1 MLCARAVVHP
11 ITLEAHLQL
20 TTTPGRD
27 IQVPQALVE
36 VSLQQVA
43 LALGKN
49 QVNCATNHLFTTQIL
64 LQMGRYI
71 VGNLHVYT

>member
-27 IQVPQALVE
+27 MQVPQALVE

-49 QVNCATNHLFTTQIL
+49 QVNCACATNHLFTTQIL
-64 LQMGRYI
+64 QQMDDT
-71 VGNLHVYT
+71 L